1 MKFIILLQYAI
12 PSIIIFVLNKYVT
25 SIDNSTSQLVY
36 PIVVLLSIYISSK
49 LTESETNEKI
59 ENEKKGIKSIYLELL
74 SKQNKRHS
82 MELSIVKEQIS
93 SEISSIIQAETIK
106 KVSSVESELTLE
118 KNKAFGVTQRN
129 EELQEEI
136 ESLILENDYY
146 QNEKIKHN
154 DSSQRL
160 LDLIRGFH
168 HNLEQILKKSNIESG
183 ELEKINRLSIVLH
196 NNIDEFNSSIQ
207 DMVRQEQLR
216 NVNKRQQKQGAY
228 SFTSPLVKENNLRC

>member
-12 PSIIIFVLNKYVT
+12 PSIIIFALNKYVT
-25 SIDNSTSQLVY
+25 AIDNSTSQLVY
-36 PIVVLLSIYISSK
+36 PIGVLLSIYISSK
-49 LTESETNEKI
+49 LTESETNAKI
-59 ENEKKGIKSIYLELL
+59 ENEKEGIKSIYLELL

-82 MELSIVKEQIS
+82 MELGIVKKQIS
-93 SEISSIIQAETIK
+93 SEISSIIQVETIK

-160 LDLIRGFH
+160 LDLIRSFH

-183 ELEKINRLSIVLH
+183 ELEKINKLSIVLH
-196 NNIDEFNSSIQ
+196 DNIDEFNSSIQ

-216 NVNKRQQKQGAY
+216 NVNKRQQKQGVY
-228 SFTSPLVKENNLRC
+228 SFKSPWLKENNLRY

>member
-1 MKFIILLQYAI
+1 MKFITLLQYAI
-12 PSIIIFVLNKYVT
+12 PSLIIFLLNKFLPA
-25 SIDNSTSQLVY
+25 IDNSLSQLLY
-36 PIVVLLSIYISSK
+36 PTVVLFTIYLSSK

-59 ENEKKGIKSIYLELL
+59 ESERGRIKNIYSELL
-74 SKQNKRHS
+74 SKQEKRHS
-82 MELSIVKEQIS
+82 GELNIVKNRIKDELSN
-93 SEISSIIQAETIK
+93 IIHNETIK
-106 KVSSVESELTLE
+106 NVTAMERELTLE
-118 KNKAFGVTQRN
+118 KNKSFGVNQRS

-136 ESLILENDYY
+136 ESLSLENDYY

-183 ELEKINRLSIVLH
+183 ELEKINELSVVLH
-196 NNIDEFNSSIQ
+196 ENIDEFNNSIQ

-216 NVNKRQQKQGAY
+216 NVNKRQKPKAGY
-228 SFTSPLVKENNLRC
+228 SFTSPFVGKDDLR

>member
-1 MKFIILLQYAI
+1 M
-12 PSIIIFVLNKYVT
+12 
-25 SIDNSTSQLVY
+25 
-36 PIVVLLSIYISSK
+36 SIYISSK
-49 LTESETNEKI
+49 LTESETNAKI
-59 ENEKKGIKSIYLELL
+59 ENEKEGIKSIYLELL

-82 MELSIVKEQIS
+82 MELGIVKKQIS
-93 SEISSIIQAETIK
+93 SEISSIIQVETIK

-160 LDLIRGFH
+160 LDLIRSFH

-183 ELEKINRLSIVLH
+183 ELEKINKLSIVLH
-196 NNIDEFNSSIQ
+196 DNIDEFNSSIQ

-216 NVNKRQQKQGAY
+216 NVNKRQQKQGVY
-228 SFTSPLVKENNLRC
+228 SFKSPWLKENNLRY